1 MEYVEGISKIL
12 FCNLAV
18 VILQCCARC
27 YAEQPPVLMRGS
39 RPLNTARKIQ
49 MAILWWH
56 RQKERI
62 HSWIRSVDLH
72 FMKSTKHKFC
82 ASLDFLPGWTWSGW
96 PTCDQM
102 EASFF
107 QNCLSAALTKTG
119 YWTPSLE
126 ESDDNAQQDPM
137 WHIIWFVISPDDL
150 EISTEWKFNWNL
162 NFVTGQRP
170 VGKAYEDEVW
180 AAVEEQYLSN
190 VHPYLTYGKLGCK
203 PRQVFFFR
211 NCQI

>member
-107 QNCLSAALTKTG
+107 SKFFKCCTHKNGLLNTILGREWRQRSTRPNVAYHLICHFTWWS
-119 YWTPSLE
+119 WNIHRMEVQLE
-126 ESDDNAQQDPM
+126 S
-137 WHIIWFVISPDDL
+137 
-150 EISTEWKFNWNL
+150 
-162 NFVTGQRP
+162 
-170 VGKAYEDEVW
+170 
-180 AAVEEQYLSN
+180 
-190 VHPYLTYGKLGCK
+190 
-203 PRQVFFFR
+203 
-211 NCQI
+211 